1 MALRRSF
8 LTIATAAV
16 LAVSVAPAATATTDP
31 DAREAASILATA
43 EAGEPVTVV
52 TTIDTPSGPTFE
64 TTVADSR
71 REALG
76 EITDALDEPGT
87 VGVDVAHP
95 VSIAGT
101 LDTAAPVTSTARRP
115 KRVNDS
121 LRSRQWSLTRLWAEK
136 VWRKSSGKGAVVAVI
151 DTGVQATHP
160 DLKGRVLKG
169 YDFIG
174 GDRSAND
181 SNGHGTHVAGIVAAT
196 ANNKRGIA
204 GLAPSARI
212 LPVRVLDS
220 AGNGNTLT
228 VARGINY
235 AVRKG
240 ADVINLSL
248 AGTQSDVHIEAAV
261 RNAIRRG
268 VVVVAAAGNAGC
280 SAPTSYPAALPGVI
294 GVGATDRRNRVPGF
308 SNCGTYVDL
317 VAPGVSIRSTM
328 IKRSAPGLGCS
339 YGSSYCSLSG
349 TSMASPHVAAAAAIL
364 VSRTRH
370 RLGVTKMT
378 RLLTSRADDRGQR
391 GYDRVTGH
399 GLLNIRRTLKGR

>member
-16 LAVSVAPAATATTDP
+16 LAVGMAPAATATTDP
-31 DAREAASILATA
+31 DAREAAAILATA
-43 EAGEPVTVV
+43 EAGGPVTIV
-52 TTIDTPSGPTFE
+52 TTVQTPTGPTFE
-64 TTVADSR
+64 TTVADTR
-71 REALG
+71 REALAD
-76 EITDALDEPGT
+76 ITDALDEPGT

-101 LDTAAPVTSTARRP
+101 LDDAPVAATARAPR
-115 KRVNDS
+115 RANDS
-121 LRSRQWSLTRLWAEK
+121 LRSRQWSLTRLHAEK
-136 VWRKSSGKGAVVAVI
+136 VWRKSRGKGAVVAVI

-160 DLKGRVLKG
+160 DLKGRVMKG

-181 SNGHGTHVAGIVAAT
+181 GNGHGTHVAGVIAAN
-196 ANNKRGIA
+196 AGNRRGIA
-204 GLAPSARI
+204 GLAPSSRI

-235 AVRKG
+235 AVRKR

-268 VVVVAAAGNAGC
+268 VVVVAAAGNQGC
-280 SAPTSYPAALPGVI
+280 AAPTAFPAALPGVI
-294 GVGATDRRNRVPGF
+294 GVGATDRRGRVASF
-308 SNCGTYVDL
+308 SNCGSYVDV

-328 IKRSAPGLGCS
+328 IKRPGPGLPCT

-370 RLGVTKMT
+370 RLGVTTMSK
-378 RLLTSRADDRGQR
+378 LLTTRADDRGVP
-391 GYDRVTGH
+391 GYDTVSGY
-399 GLLNIRRTLKGR
+399 GLLNVRRTLKGR